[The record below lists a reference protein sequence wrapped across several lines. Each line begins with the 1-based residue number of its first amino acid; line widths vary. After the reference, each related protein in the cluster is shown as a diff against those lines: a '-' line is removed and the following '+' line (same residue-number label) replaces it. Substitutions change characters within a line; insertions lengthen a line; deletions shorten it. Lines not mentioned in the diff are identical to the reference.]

1 VSSPTTSRLSGSPSS
16 GSALASFTAEG
27 TNRAAFQPVDW
38 GQLVFAGFVWGASFI
53 FIAAGVDH
61 FSPGVVT
68 FGRMLF
74 GALTLAFFPTA
85 RKVKIDREDWP
96 RIVLVG
102 VTWLAFPMTLF
113 PVAQRH
119 ISSGLAG
126 MLNGSI
132 PLFTAVIASI
142 ALTRLP
148 GRNQMIGLTTG
159 LLGIVCL
166 GIPALH
172 DGGSSMLGVLLV
184 IVACAS
190 YGFAATLNV
199 PLAQKYGAI
208 PTFWRAQ
215 WVALILTA
223 PYGLWGAVN
232 DSQWN
237 TRSAVAVVILGIG
250 GTALAFLAMVS
261 MSARVGSTRAAS
273 LTYFEAIVALILGV
287 LFRHETVRTLEVI
300 GCGIL
305 LCGAWLVS
313 RQDVASK
320 KIAVVN
326 S

>member
-1 VSSPTTSRLSGSPSS
+1 VSIDSPVRSGS
-16 GSALASFTAEG
+16 GFTAEG
-27 TNRAAFQPVDW
+27 TNLEAFQAIDW
-38 GQLVFAGFVWGASFI
+38 GQLLFAGFVWGASFI

-74 GALTLAFFPTA
+74 GALTLAMFPKS

-113 PVAQRH
+113 PIAQRN

-132 PLFTAVIASI
+132 PLFTAVIASV
-142 ALTRLP
+142 ALSRLP
-148 GRNQMIGLTTG
+148 GRNQMIGLAIG
-159 LLGIVCL
+159 MAGIVFL
-166 GIPALH
+166 GIPALR
-172 DGGSSMLGVLLV
+172 DGGSSAIGVLLV
-184 IVACAS
+184 VVACVS
-190 YGFAATLNV
+190 YGFAATVNV

-215 WVALILTA
+215 WVALVLTA
-223 PYGLWGAVN
+223 PYGAWGAFHG
-232 DSQWN
+232 STWN
-237 TRSAVAVVILGIG
+237 TRSALAIVILGIG

-287 LFRHETVRTLEVI
+287 LVRHESIRALEVF
-300 GCGIL
+300 GCGVL
-305 LCGAWLVS
+305 LVGAWLVS
-313 RQDVASK
+313 RKDQ
-320 KIAVVN
+320 IR
-326 S
+326 